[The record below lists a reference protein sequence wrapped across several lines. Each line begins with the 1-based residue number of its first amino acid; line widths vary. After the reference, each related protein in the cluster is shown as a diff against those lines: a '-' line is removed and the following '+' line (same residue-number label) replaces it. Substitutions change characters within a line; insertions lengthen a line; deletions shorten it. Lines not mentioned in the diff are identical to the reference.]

1 MVEQLAAVGGLSA
14 EAIDQVVEKADGV
27 PLFLE
32 ELTKAVLE
40 SSLADP
46 RQRGGPL
53 PAFAIPASLQDSLVA
68 RLDRLAPVREVAQTA
83 ACLGREFSHALLA
96 AISPLTPPR
105 LGEALDLLVGAE
117 LLFRTGDGPDA
128 GYCFKHAL
136 VRDVAYATMLHS
148 RRQQLHARIVA
159 VIEERFAHL
168 AETQPQI
175 LAQHCAEAG
184 LLAKAIAYWRR
195 AGLAA
200 ARRSAMKEAI
210 AQLRC
215 GLELVPLLPD
225 LLDRA
230 NVELDL
236 QVALGAT
243 MLASKGEAAPEIGD
257 AYRRAQQLYAQTG
270 NATMEPAVLWGLWH
284 FHMNRAE
291 LPLARAVAAEH
302 MRCAS
307 RRGSV
312 VGDGRGPSLRA
323 RGQVVRRRVRGGP
336 APPRPHRI
344 ADPAAGGLPRGS
356 PARPVDHRAQHRH
369 LGHPAARGPKPGPG
383 PQPGGRSAAARM
395 AARPYM
401 LAVVMHHQNLL
412 GQLAGNRAAVEARTA
427 ELLALTK
434 EHGFAHWHATATLLH
449 GWAVASRGAL
459 EEGLAAMRHG
469 LAAKQATGSR
479 LKVPYYLGLMADLL
493 GRAGRGGEGLA
504 LLDEALARVEASGE
518 RWFEAEL
525 HRLRGDLLLQ
535 SNPNQP
541 EPAAACFA
549 AAVQVART
557 QGAAWWEAPG
567 HELAGRGHAR
577 RLIEPPRAA
586 SRPRGSSARRCRRR
600 RWC

>member
-1 MVEQLAAVGGLSA
+1 M
-14 EAIDQVVEKADGV
+14 
-27 PLFLE
+27 
-32 ELTKAVLE
+32 
-40 SSLADP
+40 
-46 RQRGGPL
+46 
-53 PAFAIPASLQDSLVA
+53 A

-225 LLDRA
+225 SLDRA

-312 VGDGRGPSLRA
+312 VGAAVGHRCGL
-323 RGQVVRRRVRGGP
+323 VVKLFAGEFG
-336 APPRPHRI
+336 
-344 ADPAAGGLPRGS
+344 AAL
-356 PARPVDHRAQHRH
+356 RH
-369 LGHPAARGPKPGPG
+369 LDHIESLTPPPEGCPEEVLLDPWITARSIGTWAILLQGD
-383 PQPGGRSAAARM
+383 RSRALVRSQAVLAAARM

-412 GQLAGNRAAVEARTA
+412 GQLAGNRAVVEARTA

-493 GRAGRGGEGLA
+493 GRAGRGGEGA
-504 LLDEALARVEASGE
+504 
-518 RWFEAEL
+518 
-525 HRLRGDLLLQ
+525 
-535 SNPNQP
+535 
-541 EPAAACFA
+541 
-549 AAVQVART
+549 
-557 QGAAWWEAPG
+557 GA
-567 HELAGRGHAR
+567 AGRGVGTGRGER
-577 RLIEPPRAA
+577 RALVRGRAA
-586 SRPRGSSARRCRRR
+586 SPPRRSPAPVQSEPARARGRLLRRGRCRWPDSKGPPGGRPGPR
-600 RWC
+600 ARWPRPCAPPDRTAPSR

>member
-1 MVEQLAAVGGLSA
+1 MRGSWR
-14 EAIDQVVEKADGV
+14 
-27 PLFLE
+27 
-32 ELTKAVLE
+32 
-40 SSLADP
+40 SS
-46 RQRGGPL
+46 RSG
-53 PAFAIPASLQDSLVA
+53 
-68 RLDRLAPVREVAQTA
+68 
-83 ACLGREFSHALLA
+83 
-96 AISPLTPPR
+96 
-105 LGEALDLLVGAE
+105 
-117 LLFRTGDGPDA
+117 
-128 GYCFKHAL
+128 
-136 VRDVAYATMLHS
+136 S
-148 RRQQLHARIVA
+148 R
-159 VIEERFAHL
+159 HL

-270 NATMEPAVLWGLWH
+270 NTTMEPAVLWGLWH

-312 VGDGRGPSLRA
+312 VGEAVGHRCGL
-323 RGQVVRRRVRGGP
+323 VVKLFAGEFE
-336 APPRPHRI
+336 
-344 ADPAAGGLPRGS
+344 AAL
-356 PARPVDHRAQHRH
+356 RH
-369 LGHPAARGPKPGPG
+369 LDHIESLTPPPEGCPEEVLLDPWITARSMGTWAILLQGD
-383 PQPGGRSAAARM
+383 RSQALIRSQAVLAAARM

-459 EEGLAAMRHG
+459 EEGLAAMRQG

-557 QGAAWWEAPG
+557 QGAAWWEARATSS
-567 HELAGRGHAR
+567 LAAAM
-577 RLIEPPRAA
+577 RAA
-586 SRPRGSSARRCRRR
+586 
-600 RWC
+600 